1 MHKRIAVLV
10 TYDFEDVEY
19 IEPVEAFRAARHSII
34 NIEEQ
39 VGKIVYG
46 MKRKSQITIDQSIDD
61 ASVHEFDALFIP
73 GGFSPDKLA
82 LDDRFLYFVRHFADS
97 QKPILTSCHG
107 PLLLLEAGVVKG
119 RHLANIQTLNEDLL
133 EAGAVLSDLPVVND
147 CNLYITS
154 RSTSDTPKFIDVCL
168 QVLGQPHPPIQ

>member
-46 MKRKSQITIDQSIDD
+46 
-61 ASVHEFDALFIP
+61 
-73 GGFSPDKLA
+73 
-82 LDDRFLYFVRHFADS
+82 
-97 QKPILTSCHG
+97 
-107 PLLLLEAGVVKG
+107 
-119 RHLANIQTLNEDLL
+119 
-133 EAGAVLSDLPVVND
+133 
-147 CNLYITS
+147 
-154 RSTSDTPKFIDVCL
+154 
-168 QVLGQPHPPIQ
+168 